1 MADLVPKAA
10 KTKMESACRK
20 VAKKVGKAV
29 KPVDGGGKLEKAIV
43 KACQKEIKSIDK
55 TAVQVFADKLKEAL
69 AKNDGGGAAPQP
81 LAKVGAKWVPKAP
94 GSGVPSLTIPITEW
108 VLDEKHDTKAKFS
121 IKVWADPKAL
131 KKSEKGVFVNFTV
144 VNW

>member
-1 MADLVPKAA
+1 MADLIPKAA

-29 KPVDGGGKLEKAIV
+29 KPVDGGGKLEKAIA
-43 KACQKEIKSIDK
+43 KACQKEVKSIDK
-55 TAVQVFADKLKEAL
+55 TAVQFFVDKLKEAL
-69 AKNDGGGAAPQP
+69 AKKNKDAASLQPQ
-81 LAKVGAKWVPKAP
+81 AKAGAKWAPKPP
-94 GSGVPSLTIPITEW
+94 GAGVPSLTIPITEW
-108 VLDEKHDTKAKFS
+108 VLDEKHDTKARFS
-121 IKVWADPKAL
+121 MKVWADPKAL